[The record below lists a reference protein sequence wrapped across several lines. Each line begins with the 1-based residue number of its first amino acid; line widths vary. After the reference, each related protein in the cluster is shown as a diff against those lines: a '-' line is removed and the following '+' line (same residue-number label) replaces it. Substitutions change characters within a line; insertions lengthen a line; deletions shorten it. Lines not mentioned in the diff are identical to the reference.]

1 MTIYPKVRY
10 PTMGKSLR
18 IICEKQVNCATCVL
32 SYACRLSYQLTI
44 LINIA
49 YVQERLGFVVKW
61 RGTHITVYVSSDTN
75 LQPITLQFF
84 QSGFEFRDRFYCRP
98 RGGLFHVPTMKGL
111 NLDLDT

>member
-49 YVQERLGFVVKW
+49 YVQELLGFVVKW
-61 RGTHITVYVSSDTN
+61 RGNYITVYVSSDTFSPLPSSSFKVDLN
-75 LQPITLQFF
+75 FAIDSIADPGGAYSTFLQ
-84 QSGFEFRDRFYCRP
+84 
-98 RGGLFHVPTMKGL
+98 
-111 NLDLDT
+111 